1 VFVACN
7 GVFME
12 KEFLSKGVSESK
24 IQLVEI
30 QETPKNVLTPTDLI
44 HEVQDVVSQDV
55 AQLKSSHS

>member
-30 QETPKNVLTPTDLI
+30 QETPKNVSTPTDPI